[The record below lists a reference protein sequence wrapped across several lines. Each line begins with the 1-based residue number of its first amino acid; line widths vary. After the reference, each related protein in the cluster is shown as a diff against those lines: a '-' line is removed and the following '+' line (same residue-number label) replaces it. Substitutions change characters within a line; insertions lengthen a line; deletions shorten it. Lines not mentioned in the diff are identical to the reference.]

1 MHFSGA
7 RHPLIVCGF
16 FLGLP
21 VLPSLWNVPD
31 LDGTMVGMGQSA
43 EFGKFLKAMRSRL
56 APEDAVGVGT
66 SGARRVP
73 GLRREEV
80 ALLAGVS
87 TDYYVRLEQG
97 RNIRPSRAVLDS
109 VARALRLDS
118 SEHAHMMDLLEN
130 CSATAGRTPVPPQGV
145 RPALRHLLEAVGDV
159 PALVLGR
166 RTDVLA
172 GNRLAHLVFTDF
184 QELPAAERN
193 LTRWLILDPLAR
205 ELFRDWK
212 TVAEEAAGALRV
224 DVGRHPNDAQA
235 NQLVGELA
243 VHSEHFRQW
252 WAGHKVAAR
261 SAGSVRLR
269 HGAVGDLELNFEN
282 LLLPDDPD
290 QVLRVYSAKPGSPS
304 ADALA
309 LLASLGAAAR
319 TEPAAEPPA
328 RLAASST
335 VPSAMEGGPGSIDG

>member
-1 MHFSGA
+1 
-7 RHPLIVCGF
+7 
-16 FLGLP
+16 
-21 VLPSLWNVPD
+21 
-31 LDGTMVGMGQSA
+31 MVGMGQSA

-56 APEDAVGVGT
+56 NPEDAGALPGSGT
-66 SGARRVP
+66 RRVP

-109 VARALRLDS
+109 VSRALRLDS
-118 SEHAHMMDLLEN
+118 GEHAHMMDLLEN
-130 CSATAGRTPVPPQGV
+130 CSAATRTAGPPQGV
-145 RPALRHLLEAVGDV
+145 RPALRHLLEAAGDV
-159 PALVLGR
+159 PAMVLGR

-172 GNRLAHLVFTDF
+172 GNRLAFLLFEDF
-184 QELPAAERN
+184 PGLPAPERN
-193 LTRWLILDPLAR
+193 LTRWLILDPRAR

-252 WAGHKVAAR
+252 WAGHRVAAR
-261 SAGSVRLR
+261 SSGVVRL
-269 HGAVGDLELNFEN
+269 HHAVVGDLELNFEH
-282 LLLPDDPD
+282 LAFPDDPD

-309 LLASLGAAAR
+309 LLGSLGA
-319 TEPAAEPPA
+319 
-328 RLAASST
+328 
-335 VPSAMEGGPGSIDG
+335 GPGAATDLVQPDISEDRPGILDR